1 MLPKDMEFLEIIMN
15 NHCPSPGVS
24 EITAKA
30 IKALKGFKGLFIAAA
45 IVIVIIMGL
54 FAYSGLWP
62 PLVVVESESMQHSDT
77 TSYIGVID
85 TGDLVV
91 VKTVASLSEVKTYVA
106 SINEGYKTYGDYGD
120 VVIYNR
126 DGSLLA
132 KPVIH
137 RAIVE
142 LVFNST
148 SYSFDIPSLANVP
161 LDKWSVGGQHSGKWY
176 DLKASLELYHMGYRD
191 QTITISLS
199 SLLNYFESNG
209 IAPHGGL
216 ITKGD
221 HNLLYDQSPMAN
233 IAHQP
238 IIAQWVVGEA
248 RGEIPWFGL
257 IKLWVGGNMPAQT
270 PENSK
275 TDLILTIVIIIAIPI
290 TLDVTEYMLRRR
302 GIDMWAR
309 TRAVLRMKPKKPEIE
324 EMPDKP
330 DVKKKD

>member
-1 MLPKDMEFLEIIMN
+1 
-15 NHCPSPGVS
+15 VS
-24 EITAKA
+24 DASAKA
-30 IKALKGFKGLFIAAA
+30 IKTLKGFKGLFIAAA
-45 IVIVIIMGL
+45 IVIIVILGL

-91 VKTVASLSEVKTYVA
+91 VKSVPSLSEIKTYV
-106 SINEGYKTYGDYGD
+106 SSLNDGYKTYGDYGD
-120 VVIYNR
+120 VVIYER
-126 DGSLLA
+126 DGSVVQQ
-132 KPVIH
+132 PVIH
-137 RAIVE
+137 RAMVE

-148 SYSFDIPSLANVP
+148 SYSFDVPSLANVP
-161 LDKWSVGGQHSGKWY
+161 LDKWSVGGQHSGQWY
-176 DLKASLELYHMGYRD
+176 DLTSTLEIYHVGYRD
-191 QTITISLS
+191 QTVTISLS
-199 SLLNYFESNG
+199 SLLGYFESNG

-233 IAHQP
+233 IAHEP
-238 IIAQWVVGEA
+238 VTAQWVVGVA

-275 TDLILTIVIIIAIPI
+275 TDLILTIAVIIAIPI
-290 TLDVTEYMLRRR
+290 TLDVTEYMLRKR
-302 GIDMWAR
+302 GVDMWGSV
-309 TRAVLRMKPKKPEIE
+309 RAFLRMKPR
-324 EMPDKP
+324 KP
-330 DVKKKD
+330 DVEDKPTEPKSKKKG

>member
-1 MLPKDMEFLEIIMN
+1 MSD
-15 NHCPSPGVS
+15 
-24 EITAKA
+24 TADKM

-45 IVIVIIMGL
+45 IVIVVILGL

-91 VKTVASLSEVKTYVA
+91 VKTISSLSEIKTYV
-106 SINEGYKTYGDYGD
+106 SSLNEGYQTYGDYGD

-126 DGSLLA
+126 DGSVLA

-142 LVFNST
+142 LEFNST

-161 LDKWSVGGQHSGKWY
+161 LDKWSVGGQHSGRWWN
-176 DLKASLELYHMGYRD
+176 LTSSLELYHVGYRD
-191 QTITISLS
+191 QKVTITLS
-199 SLLNYFESNG
+199 SLLSYYESNG

-233 IAHQP
+233 IARQP
-238 IIAQWVVGEA
+238 VIAQWIVGEA

-275 TDLILTIVIIIAIPI
+275 TDLVLTIVVIVAIPI
-290 TLDVTEYMLRRR
+290 VLDVTEYALRRK
-302 GIDMWAR
+302 GIDMWGR
-309 TRAVLRMKPKKPEIE
+309 VRAALRMKPKKPDAE
-324 EMPDKP
+324 EKP
-330 DVKKKD
+330 VKQTKKKKD

>member
-1 MLPKDMEFLEIIMN
+1 MNAPK
-15 NHCPSPGVS
+15 
-24 EITAKA
+24 AKVM
-30 IKALKGFKGLFIAAA
+30 KVLKDFKGLFIAAA
-45 IVIVIIMGL
+45 IVMIIILGMY
-54 FAYSGLWP
+54 AYSGLWP

-85 TGDLVV
+85 TGDLVM
-91 VKTVASLSEVKTYVA
+91 VKTISSLSEVRTYVA
-106 SINEGYKTYGDYGD
+106 SLNGDYKTYGDYGD

-126 DGSLLA
+126 DGSVLN

-142 LVFNST
+142 LVFNDT
-148 SYSFDIPSLANVP
+148 SYSFDVPSLANVP
-161 LDKWSVGGQHSGKWY
+161 VDKWSVGGQHTGAWS
-176 DLKASLELYHMGYRD
+176 DLTSTLEIYHVGYRD
-191 QTITISLS
+191 QAVTISLS
-199 SLLNYFESNG
+199 SLLNYYKTND

-238 IIAQWVVGEA
+238 ITAEWIVGEA
-248 RGEIPWFGL
+248 RGELPWFGL
-257 IKLWVGGNMPAQT
+257 IKLWVSGGMPVQT

-275 TDLILTIVIIIAIPI
+275 TDLILTIVIIIAIPV
-290 TLDVTEYMLRRR
+290 TLDVTDYLLRRR

-309 TRAVLRMKPKKPEIE
+309 ARVKLGMKPRVDEKQEKTKE
-324 EMPDKP
+324 E
-330 DVKKKD
+330 KKK

>member
-1 MLPKDMEFLEIIMN
+1 
-15 NHCPSPGVS
+15 VS
-24 EITAKA
+24 DIAAKA

-45 IVIVIIMGL
+45 IVIVIILGL

-85 TGDLVV
+85 TGDLVII
-91 VKTVASLSEVKTYVA
+91 KTISSLSDIKTYVA
-106 SINEGYKTYGDYGD
+106 SLNEGYKTYGDYGD

-126 DGSLLA
+126 DGSVLA
-132 KPVIH
+132 TPVIH

-142 LVFNST
+142 LEFNST

-161 LDKWSVGGQHSGKWY
+161 TTKWSVGGQHSGKWY
-176 DLKASLELYHMGYRD
+176 DLTSSLELYHVGYQD
-191 QTITISLS
+191 QTVTINLG
-199 SLLNYFESNG
+199 SLLDYYESTG
-209 IAPHGGL
+209 ITPHGGL

-221 HNLLYDQSPMAN
+221 HNSAADQSSM
-233 IAHQP
+233 IARQP
-238 IIAQWVVGEA
+238 VSSDWVVGVA

-290 TLDVTEYMLRRR
+290 TLDVTEYMLRRK
-302 GIDMWAR
+302 GIDMWGR
-309 TRAVLRMKPKKPEIE
+309 VRKTLRIKPKEPEAE
-324 EMPDKP
+324 EKQENRAA
-330 DVKKKD
+330 KKKDR

>member
-1 MLPKDMEFLEIIMN
+1 VND
-15 NHCPSPGVS
+15 
-24 EITAKA
+24 TAAKA
-30 IKALKGFKGLFIAAA
+30 IKALKGFKGLFIAVA
-45 IVIVIIMGL
+45 IVIVIILGL
-54 FAYSGLWP
+54 FAYSGIWP
-62 PLVVVESESMQHSDT
+62 PLVVVESESMQHSDD

-91 VKTVASLSEVKTYVA
+91 VKTVSSLSEIKTYV
-106 SINEGYKTYGDYGD
+106 SSLNEGYKTYGDYGD

-126 DGSLLA
+126 DGSALA

-142 LVFNST
+142 LEYNST
-148 SYSFDIPSLANVP
+148 SYSFDVPSLANVP
-161 LDKWSVGGQHSGKWY
+161 TDKWSVGGQHSGQWW
-176 DLKASLELYHMGYRD
+176 DLTSSLEIYHVGYRD
-191 QTITISLS
+191 QTITITLS
-199 SLLNYFESNG
+199 SLLSYYESNG

-238 IIAQWVVGEA
+238 VIAEWIVGEA

-257 IKLWVGGNMPAQT
+257 IKLWAGGNMPAQT

-275 TDLILTIVIIIAIPI
+275 TDLILTIAVIIAIPI
-290 TLDVTEYMLRRR
+290 TLDVTEFMLRRK
-302 GIDMWAR
+302 GIDMWEKVR
-309 TRAVLRMKPKKPEIE
+309 KSLRMKPRKPEVE
-324 EMPDKP
+324 ERTDKAA
-330 DVKKKD
+330 KKKER

>member
-1 MLPKDMEFLEIIMN
+1 M
-15 NHCPSPGVS
+15 
-24 EITAKA
+24 
-30 IKALKGFKGLFIAAA
+30 KALKGFKGLFIAAA
-45 IVIVIIMGL
+45 IVIVIILGL

-85 TGDLVV
+85 TGDLVI
-91 VKTVASLSEVKTYVA
+91 VKTVSSLSEIKTYV
-106 SINEGYKTYGDYGD
+106 SSYNEGYKTYGDYGD

-126 DGSLLA
+126 DGSVLA

-142 LVFNST
+142 LEFNST
-148 SYSFDIPSLANVP
+148 SYSFDVPSLANVP
-161 LDKWSVGGQHSGKWY
+161 TDKWSVGGQHTGIWY
-176 DLKASLELYHMGYRD
+176 DLKSSLEIYHVGYRD
-191 QTITISLS
+191 QTVTISLS
-199 SLLNYFESNG
+199 SILSYYESNG

-238 IIAQWVVGEA
+238 VTAQWIVGEA
-248 RGEIPWFGL
+248 RGEVPWFGL
-257 IKLWVGGNMPAQT
+257 IKLWAGGNMPAQT

-275 TDLILTIVIIIAIPI
+275 TDLILTIVIIVAIPVI
-290 TLDVTEYMLRRR
+290 LDVTEFMLRRK
-302 GIDMWAR
+302 GIDMWGRVRMA
-309 TRAVLRMKPKKPEIE
+309 LRMKPKKPEVE
-324 EMPDKP
+324 EKPDKRA
-330 DVKKKD
+330 VKKKDR